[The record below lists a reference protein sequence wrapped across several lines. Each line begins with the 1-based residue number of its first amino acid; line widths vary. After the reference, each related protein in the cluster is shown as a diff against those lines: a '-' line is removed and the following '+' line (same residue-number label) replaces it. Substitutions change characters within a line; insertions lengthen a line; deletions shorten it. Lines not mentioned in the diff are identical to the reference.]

1 MAGLRKRS
9 TDYSEQSRLLRMFV
23 NDGRNVISALERYL
37 AALSSGGFRVRSL
50 ENTMRAVH
58 SIKSEAAFLEFE
70 DVRRAAHGLEESLG
84 LLRNRQ
90 LPPGTKLDESTLQ
103 QISSACDRLRESIG
117 ARISSLDQ
125 GDGASDQ
132 YMRTEG
138 STDISSLA
146 GIQAHSLTSTFGADS
161 TLFRLEDRERRAILE
176 ARRHGE
182 LLYRVWCE
190 IDDSEPLTYARLY
203 LLLNNLES
211 AMNVIRT
218 VPSVETFT
226 ERPIRHLTA
235 LVTANCTEQEIYAA
249 LEVDQIN
256 AVELTRLDFES
267 VLELAPGADGQG
279 PGLLLGR
286 SGVQLSLTPR
296 NYELLSL
303 YSYELATQLEA
314 IVAAEDNRTVAER
327 RRLQAA
333 TRLASRVRSTIQR
346 TSLVPLSSVLE
357 PLHRFVDR
365 LAGEGDKQVRF
376 TIRGERERVFLPVA
390 ELIADALLHLIR
402 NCLDHG
408 VESPEYRSAAGKP
421 ETASIR
427 LTVMR
432 TGGGLSIELSD
443 DGRGVD
449 ESKLRE
455 RAGVEKD
462 AEWTLLDLMCVPGA
476 STRSAADVSSGRG
489 VGMDAVRHTV
499 ETLLGGTLRVTSR
512 SGDGLSVRMEL
523 PEGASLLT
531 VTVFE
536 AGGRDLAVP
545 SCQVIDVLE
554 LTPKQIREDVSG
566 DTYFVMGGEAVR
578 VFTVAR
584 EGRATQRHEGWAIV
598 LSVEENRGVILAD
611 RIVSEEVVVRS
622 GDQPNRVYSKTLD
635 QYVSLFVPVAL

>member
-9 TDYSEQSRLLRMFV
+9 TYSSEHTRLLRMFV
-23 NDGRNVISALERYL
+23 DDGRNVISTLDRYL
-37 AALSSGGFRVRSL
+37 ASLSSGGFSVRPL
-50 ENTMRAVH
+50 ENAMRAVH

-84 LLRNRQ
+84 LLRKRQ
-90 LPPGTKLDESTLQ
+90 LQPGTKLDESTLQ
-103 QISSACDRLRESIG
+103 QMSTACERLRESIG
-117 ARISSLDQ
+117 ARISLSDA
-125 GDGASDQ
+125 GDRSSD
-132 YMRTEG
+132 RDVPAEG

-146 GIQAHSLTSTFGADS
+146 GIQAHSPASTFGADPS
-161 TLFRLEDRERRAILE
+161 LFRLADRERRAIQE

-182 LLYRVWCE
+182 LLYRVRCE

-203 LLLNNLES
+203 LLLNNLET
-211 AMNVIRT
+211 AVNVVRT

-226 ERPIRHLTA
+226 ERPVRHLTA
-235 LVTANCTEQEIYAA
+235 LVTADCSEQEIYAA

-267 VLELAPGADGQG
+267 VLELAPGGDGQG
-279 PGLLLGR
+279 PGILLGR

-303 YSYELATQLEA
+303 YSYELTTQLEA
-314 IVAAEDNRTVAER
+314 IIAAEESRTESER

-333 TRLASRVRSTIQR
+333 ARLASRVRSTIQR
-346 TSLVPLSSVLE
+346 TSLVPLSSVLD

-365 LAGEGDKQVRF
+365 LAGESDKQVRF

-402 NCLDHG
+402 NCVDHG
-408 VESPEYRSAAGKP
+408 IEPPDYRSAAGKP
-421 ETASIR
+421 ETASIT

-443 DGRGVD
+443 DGCGVD

-455 RAGVEKD
+455 RAGVEED
-462 AEWTLLDLMCVPGA
+462 GEWSLLDLMCAPGV
-476 STRSAADVSSGRG
+476 STRPAADVSSGRG

-499 ETLLGGTLRVTSR
+499 ETLLGGTLRVSSR
-512 SGDGLSVRMEL
+512 SGDGFAVRFEL

-545 SCQVIDVLE
+545 SCQVIDVVE
-554 LTPKQIREDVSG
+554 LTPQQIREDVGG

-584 EGRATQRHEGWAIV
+584 EGRATQYHEGWAIV

-611 RIVSEEVVVRS
+611 RIASEEVVVRS

>member
-9 TDYSEQSRLLRMFV
+9 TYSSEHTRLLRMFV
-23 NDGRNVISALERYL
+23 DDGRNVISALDRYL
-37 AALSSGGFRVRSL
+37 ASLSSGGFRVRPL
-50 ENTMRAVH
+50 ENAMRAVH

-84 LLRNRQ
+84 LLRKRQ
-90 LPPGTKLDESTLQ
+90 LQPGTKLDESTLQ
-103 QISSACDRLRESIG
+103 QMSTACERLRESIG
-117 ARISSLDQ
+117 ARISLSDA
-125 GDGASDQ
+125 GDRSSD
-132 YMRTEG
+132 RHVPAEG

-146 GIQAHSLTSTFGADS
+146 GIQAHSPASTFGADPS
-161 TLFRLEDRERRAILE
+161 LFRLADRERRAILE

-182 LLYRVWCE
+182 LLYRVRCE

-203 LLLNNLES
+203 LLLNNLET
-211 AMNVIRT
+211 AVNVVRT

-226 ERPIRHLTA
+226 ERPVRHLTA
-235 LVTANCTEQEIYAA
+235 LVTADCSEQEIYAA

-267 VLELAPGADGQG
+267 VLELAPGGDGQG
-279 PGLLLGR
+279 PGILLGR

-303 YSYELATQLEA
+303 YSYELTTQLEA
-314 IVAAEDNRTVAER
+314 IIAAEESRTESER

-333 TRLASRVRSTIQR
+333 ARLASRVRSTIQR
-346 TSLVPLSSVLE
+346 TSLVPLSSVLD

-365 LAGEGDKQVRF
+365 LAGESDKQVRF

-402 NCLDHG
+402 NCVDHG
-408 VESPEYRSAAGKP
+408 IEPPDYRSAAGKP
-421 ETASIR
+421 ETASIT

-443 DGRGVD
+443 DGCGVD

-455 RAGVEKD
+455 RAGVEED
-462 AEWTLLDLMCVPGA
+462 GEWSLLDLMCAPGV
-476 STRSAADVSSGRG
+476 STRPAADVSSGRG

-499 ETLLGGTLRVTSR
+499 ETLLGGTLRVSSR
-512 SGDGLSVRMEL
+512 SGDGFAVRFEL

-545 SCQVIDVLE
+545 SCQVIDVVE
-554 LTPKQIREDVSG
+554 LTPQQIREDVGG

-584 EGRATQRHEGWAIV
+584 EGRATQYHEGWAIV

-611 RIVSEEVVVRS
+611 RIASEEVVVRS